1 MANRTTVPH
10 LMFRLAKTDMDR
22 RIESLGEKI
31 THIATFEELE
41 VAEKVVIDDELW
53 FEMINDHDLL
63 ETDI

>member
-1 MANRTTVPH
+1 
-10 LMFRLAKTDMDR
+10 MFRLAKTDMDR